1 MGDRANFGF
10 KQGNDTVYLYA
21 HWGGYQMMD
30 TLANA
35 LYVVL
40 KEGRANDPTYATRIA
55 ISQIIGDDWN
65 QGLGYGIS
73 INRLADNEHSV
84 PVVDWEDGTVS
95 LYPFAWDIEFRQANP
110 KFTMP
115 IGIFVG
121 KFLKNIPEP
130 LDTRLLVG

>member
-1 MGDRANFGF
+1 
-10 KQGNDTVYLYA
+10 
-21 HWGGYQMMD
+21 MMD

-40 KEGRANDPTYATRIA
+40 KEGRANDPAYATRIA

-65 QGLGYGIS
+65 QGLGYGITV
-73 INRLADNEHSV
+73 NEVADNEHSV
-84 PVVDWEDGTVS
+84 PVVDWEKGTVT
-95 LYPFAWDIEFRQANP
+95 LYSADFDAI